1 MRDTMTGGVKRT
13 GWARPVDTGLETPL
27 AESLKERAYAEIKH
41 RVITCGFKPGEE
53 LSENAVATL
62 LKIGRTPVH
71 QAFDRLHIEGLVDV
85 QPRRGIVVRPINLD
99 EVMEIIEV
107 RLLNECFAVRLAA
120 DRASSAEIVAI
131 RQVRL
136 RADQAVTA
144 GDVEHMMLLDR
155 DFHRLIARAAHNT
168 VLADVLLKLHERSL
182 RLWFIS
188 LGAPDH
194 QTSVQEQHDQIW
206 QAISHRDPNAAEA
219 AMRAHIDAFRQNVL
233 RHL

>member
-13 GWARPVDTGLETPL
+13 GWAKPADNGIESPL
-27 AESLKERAYAEIKH
+27 TESLKERAYAEIKH

-53 LSENAVATL
+53 LSENAVAML

-85 QPRRGIVVRPINLD
+85 HPRSGIVVRPINLD
-99 EVMEIIEV
+99 EVMEIIEI
-107 RLLNECFAVRLAA
+107 RLLTECFAVRLAA
-120 DRASSAEIVAI
+120 ERASSAEIVAI
-131 RQVRL
+131 RKVL
-136 RADQAVTA
+136 LHTDHAVKDR
-144 GDVEHMMLLDR
+144 DVEHMMLLDR

-168 VLADVLLKLHERSL
+168 VLADVLLRLHERSL

-188 LGAPDH
+188 LGTPQH
-194 QTSVQEQHDQIW
+194 QTSVLQQHDQIW
-206 QAISHRDPNAAEA
+206 QALSRRDPNAAEA
-219 AMRAHIDAFRQNVL
+219 AMRSHIDSFRQNVL